1 MTAIPIRSAE
11 QRDNRRIAKRPP
23 LARLQSSPIQAP
35 EERPLPLTAEIV
47 WERPRPIIVRRETS
61 GAAFDR
67 TIDPYR
73 MCEHGC
79 VFCIAGSP
87 HGNDELLPGL
97 DFEGRLVIQDQAA
110 EHLEREL
117 ALASYSPAPVVI
129 GASADPY
136 HPVER
141 QYRVTRSLLEV
152 LQRARH
158 PVTIVTKSNLIL
170 RDLDILTA
178 MGRDRLV
185 KVFVSV
191 TTLDREVARKM
202 QPHAPSPQKR
212 LEAIEALNDAGV
224 PAGVMVAP
232 IIPAITDVEI
242 ETILMRAYGAGA
254 REAGYSV
261 LTLGRELRDAFR
273 ERLLAHYPQKLRRAI
288 SLMQS
293 MIDDQDRRSAGGARR
308 GAFLANSV
316 SYAWMIKRRFETGVR
331 RLGYRET
338 PAALRTDLFRAPFSD
353 AAGGGAPIIVL
364 SPRVKPRRRPRRFA
378 DHAAR
383 RQ

>member
-1 MTAIPIRSAE
+1 MADASPSHW
-11 QRDNRRIAKRPP
+11 DAK
-23 LARLQSSPIQAP
+23 
-35 EERPLPLTAEIV
+35 LPSV
-47 WERPRPIIVRRETS
+47 P
-61 GAAFDR
+61 
-67 TIDPYR
+67 
-73 MCEHGC
+73 
-79 VFCIAGSP
+79 P
-87 HGNDELLPGL
+87 HGFDSDGG
-97 DFEGRLVIQDQAA
+97 DR
-110 EHLEREL
+110 
-117 ALASYSPAPVVI
+117 
-129 GASADPY
+129 PY
-136 HPVER
+136 G
-141 QYRVTRSLLEV
+141 VTRSLLEV

-158 PVTIVTKSNLIL
+158 PATIVTKSNLIL

-185 KVFVSV
+185 KVFVSM

-202 QPHAPSPQKR
+202 QPHAPSPERR

-232 IIPAITDVEI
+232 IIPAITDAEI

-261 LTLGRELRDAFR
+261 LTLGRELRAAFR

-293 MIDDQDRRSAGGARR
+293 MIADQDRRSEGGARR
-308 GAFLANSV
+308 GAPTADSGT
-316 SYAWMIKRRFETGVR
+316 YAWMIKRRFESGVR

-338 PAALRTDLFRAPFSD
+338 PAALRTDLFRAPV
-353 AAGGGAPIIVL
+353 AGPAGRGAPIIVL
-364 SPRVKPRRRPRRFA
+364 SARVKPRRRPRRFA
-378 DHAAR
+378 DRAAR